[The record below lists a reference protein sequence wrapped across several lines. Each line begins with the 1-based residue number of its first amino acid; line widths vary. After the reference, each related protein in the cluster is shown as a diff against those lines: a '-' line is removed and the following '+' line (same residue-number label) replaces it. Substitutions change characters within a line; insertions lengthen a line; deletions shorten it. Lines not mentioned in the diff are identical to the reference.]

1 MSKPLFVISS
11 PFDTYSGYG
20 ARSRDL
26 IKAIV
31 DSDKYNV
38 KLLSQRWGNTPF
50 GFVKDNNE
58 EWGFLE
64 KLILPQGQIPRQPEI
79 WMQITVPEEFQ
90 PVGKYNIG
98 VTAGVETTI
107 CPPQLIEGCNRMDLI
122 LASSNHAKDVILN
135 SKFDGINQQ
144 TNQKVKIEFNKP
156 IEVLFEGV
164 NTNIYKPEE
173 TRKLSKLDNIKEEFC
188 YLAVGHWMQGDL
200 GEDRKNI
207 GLVVKSFY
215 ETFKNKMKKPALIL
229 KTSQVGSSYIDREEV
244 LRKIASIKKTMK
256 TKNLP
261 NIYLLNGELTDEEMS
276 QLYNHPKVKAMIS
289 LTKGEGFG
297 RPLLEFS
304 LVKKPIIVSGWSG
317 HLDFMDKELSILLGG
332 ELTPVHPSAANQYL
346 IKESQWF
353 SPDPVHIGHF
363 LKDVYEN
370 YKNYIVKAKKL
381 GTKNKNEFNRE
392 KMAEKIDL
400 ILNQHLPEFPKQ
412 IQLKLPQLKK
422 IELPKLKKIE
432 ADAK

>member
-1 MSKPLFVISS
+1 MSKPLFIISS

-26 IKAIV
+26 IKAII
-31 DSDKYNV
+31 DTDKYNV
-38 KLLSQRWGNTPF
+38 RLLSQRWGNTPF
-50 GFVKDNNE
+50 GFVKDNKD
-58 EWGFLE
+58 EWEFLE

-90 PVGKYNIG
+90 PVGKFNIG
-98 VTAGVETTI
+98 VTAGVETNV
-107 CPPQLIEGCNRMDLI
+107 CPPQLIEGCNRMNLV

-135 SKFDGINQQ
+135 SKFDGVHQQ
-144 TNQKVKIEFNKP
+144 TQQKVKVEMTKP
-156 IEVLFEGV
+156 VEVLFEGV
-164 NTNIYKPEE
+164 NTNIYQPSE

-188 YLAVGHWMQGDL
+188 YLAVGHWMQGEL

-229 KTSQVGSSYIDREEV
+229 KTSQVGSSYMDREDI
-244 LRKIASIKKTMK
+244 LKKIASIKKTVK
-256 TKNLP
+256 SKNLP

-276 QLYNHPKVKAMIS
+276 QLYNHPKVKAMVS

-317 HLDFMDKELSILLGG
+317 HMDFMDKDLAVLLGG
-332 ELTPVHPSAANQYL
+332 QLTSVHPSAANQYL

-353 SPDPVHIGHF
+353 SPDPVHIGHY

-370 YKNYIVKAKKL
+370 YKNYTINAKKL
-381 GTKNKNEFNRE
+381 GTKNKNEFSRE
-392 KMAEKIDL
+392 KMSEKIQL
-400 ILNQHLPEFPKQ
+400 IFNKYIPEFPQ
-412 IQLKLPQLKK
+412 HIQLKLPQLKK
-422 IELPKLKKIE
+422 IELPKLKKVE
-432 ADAK
+432 ENAK

>member
-1 MSKPLFVISS
+1 MSKPLFIISS

-26 IKAIV
+26 IKAIIN
-31 DSDKYNV
+31 SDKYDIR
-38 KLLSQRWGNTPF
+38 LLSQRWGNTPF
-50 GFVKDNNE
+50 GFVKDNNK

-107 CPPQLIEGCNRMDLI
+107 CPPQLIEGCNRMNLI
-122 LASSNHAKDVILN
+122 LASSNHAKDIILN

-207 GLVVKSFY
+207 GLVIKSFY

-229 KTSQVGSSYIDREEV
+229 KTSQVGSSYIDREDV

-276 QLYNHPKVKAMIS
+276 QLYNHPKVKAMVS

-353 SPDPVHIGHF
+353 SPDPIHIGHF

-370 YKNYIVKAKKL
+370 YKNYTVKAKKL
-381 GTKNKNEFNRE
+381 GTKNKNEFSRE

-412 IQLKLPQLKK
+412 VQLKLPQLKK

-432 ADAK
+432 VNAK

>member
-1 MSKPLFVISS
+1 MSKPLFIISS

-38 KLLSQRWGNTPF
+38 RLLSQRWGNTPF
-50 GFVKDNNE
+50 GFVKDNNK

-64 KLILPQGQIPRQPEI
+64 KLILPQSQIPRQPEI

-107 CPPQLIEGCNRMDLI
+107 CPPQLIEGCNRMNLI

-144 TNQKVKIEFNKP
+144 TNQKVKVEFNKS

-207 GLVVKSFY
+207 GLIVKSFY
-215 ETFKNKMKKPALIL
+215 ETFKNKVKKPALIL
-229 KTSQVGSSYIDREEV
+229 KTSQVGSSYIDREDI
-244 LRKIASIKKTMK
+244 LRKIASIKKTIK
-256 TKNLP
+256 SKNLP

-353 SPDPVHIGHF
+353 SPDPIHIGHF

-381 GTKNKNEFNRE
+381 GTKNKNEFSRE

-412 IQLKLPQLKK
+412 VQLKLPQLKK

>member
-26 IKAIV
+26 IKAVI

-38 KLLSQRWGNTPF
+38 RLLSQRWGNTPF
-50 GFVKDNNE
+50 GFIKDNNK

-107 CPPQLIEGCNRMDLI
+107 CPPQLIEGCNRMNLI

-135 SKFDGINQQ
+135 SKFDGVNQQ
-144 TNQKVKIEFNKP
+144 TNQKIKVEFNKP

-207 GLVVKSFY
+207 GLVIKSFY
-215 ETFKNKMKKPALIL
+215 ETFKNKTKKPALIL
-229 KTSQVGSSYIDREEV
+229 KTSQVGSSYIDREDI

-332 ELTPVHPSAANQYL
+332 QLTPVHPSAANQYL

-353 SPDPVHIGHF
+353 SPDPIHIGHF

-381 GTKNKNEFNRE
+381 GTKNKNEFSRE
-392 KMAEKIDL
+392 KMAEKIHL
-400 ILNQHLPEFPKQ
+400 ILNKHLPEFPKQ
-412 IQLKLPQLKK
+412 VQLKLPQLKK
-422 IELPKLKKIE
+422 IELPKIKKIE
-432 ADAK
+432 TDAK